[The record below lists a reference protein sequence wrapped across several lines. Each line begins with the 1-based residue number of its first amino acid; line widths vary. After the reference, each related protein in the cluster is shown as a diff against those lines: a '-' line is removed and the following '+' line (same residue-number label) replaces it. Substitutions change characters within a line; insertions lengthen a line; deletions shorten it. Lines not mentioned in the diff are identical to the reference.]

1 MTNYNKLL
9 DYFKNQM
16 FLLKEKSKF
25 RKEEDVV
32 EFKVSREEYNHYIDE
47 ICEEACK
54 IFSDIIEE
62 IFKSNG
68 IGQKIK
74 ESDDY
79 FQLITENA
87 NDLIAV
93 HNDKF
98 EYEYIN
104 EPVFKKILG
113 YTNEDLIG
121 YTNLSLIHP
130 DDLKKTILTSGKILR
145 KGEGFHELRFQKK
158 NGNYKW
164 LEVTARNFFNK
175 RNEKKIITV
184 LRDITERKQVEQKLK
199 ESEENNRLIT
209 ENINDLIA
217 IINPEFKCEYI
228 NEEILQKLLGYKSRD
243 IIGKYILN
251 FVHPEDIKESIK
263 ALREGEKIGEGIYTL
278 RCKHKNGY
286 WVWLEI
292 KGKTFTNESGELK
305 GLLIARDITE
315 RKQTE
320 YKLKE
325 SEKKFRRIFESIPDI
340 FFLVSD
346 DSTILDYNV
355 KEKDFCISPEKPLG
369 KRLKNVLPE
378 KLGNYTLNAIKKT
391 INSHLP
397 TTIEYSLPIKD
408 KLRYFEARC
417 LYFSYDRVAIFIK
430 DITEREKANLIIRE
444 EFKRLKQLDEIRK
457 NFVIRASHELKT
469 PLVSINGATD
479 YLLNFYQGY
488 YDDEVR
494 SLIETIYRG
503 GKRLNDLIK
512 KLIDVSRLESGNLK
526 LKKQK
531 ENIKDVINKSVNE
544 IFFLIKKRDLH
555 LELNIHENL
564 YLMVDK
570 IQIKQVII
578 NILVN
583 AIKNTPP
590 KGKISINL
598 TKHNNFAEIVIKDTG
613 VGLTNDEKKIIFQ
626 KFGKIERYGL
636 GMDIDTEGTGLGLY
650 ISKEIVD
657 LHGGQIL
664 VESKGRNE
672 GSTFLIKL
680 PFTNTN

>member
-1 MTNYNKLL
+1 ML
-9 DYFKNQM
+9 F
-16 FLLKEKSKF
+16 LKEKSKF
-25 RKEEDVV
+25 MKKEDVF
-32 EFKVSREEYNHYIDE
+32 EFKVSNDLYNIYFEEIYGE
-47 ICEEACK
+47 TCQ
-54 IFSDIIEE
+54 IFSEIIKEF
-62 IFKSNG
+62 FKPNG
-68 IGQKIK
+68 ISQKIK

-104 EPVFKKILG
+104 EPVFKRILG

-121 YTNLSLIHP
+121 NTNLSLIHP

-145 KGEGFHELRFQKK
+145 KGEGFHELRFQQK

-217 IINPEFKCEYI
+217 IIDIEFKCEYI
-228 NEEILQKLLGYKSRD
+228 NEEILEKLLGYKSKD
-243 IIGKYILN
+243 IIGNYILS
-251 FVHPEDIKESIK
+251 FVHPEDIKEALK
-263 ALREGEKIGEGIYTL
+263 ALREGLKLGEGISTL
-278 RCKHKNGY
+278 RCKHKEGY
-286 WVWLEI
+286 WIWLEI
-292 KGKTFTNESGELK
+292 KGKAFKDKNGDLK
-305 GLLIARDITE
+305 GLVIARDITK
-315 RKQTE
+315 RKQAE
-320 YKLKE
+320 HKLIE
-325 SEKKFRRIFESIPDI
+325 SEKKFRRIFESIPDM

-346 DSTILDYNV
+346 DSTILDYKG
-355 KEKDFCISPEKPLG
+355 KEEDFYISPEKFLG
-369 KRLKNVLPE
+369 KRLQDILPE
-378 KLGNYTLNAIKKT
+378 KIGNYTLKAIKKT
-391 INSHLP
+391 INSQLP
-397 TTIEYSLPIKD
+397 TTIEYNLPIKD

-417 LYFSYDRVAIFIK
+417 LYFSNDRVAIFIR
-430 DITEREKANLIIRE
+430 DITEREKASLIIRE
-444 EFKRLKQLDEIRK
+444 EFKKLKQLDEIRK
-457 NFVIRASHELKT
+457 NFVTRASHELKT
-469 PLVSINGATD
+469 PLVLINGATE

-488 YDDEVR
+488 YDDEVK
-494 SLIETIYRG
+494 SLIKTIYRG

-512 KLIDVSRLESGNLK
+512 NLIDVSQLESCNLK

-531 ENIKDVINKSVNE
+531 ENIKDIINKSSNE
-544 IFFLIKKRDLH
+544 IFFLLKKRSLH

-564 YLMVDK
+564 YIMVDK
-570 IQIKQVII
+570 IRIEQVIM
-578 NILVN
+578 NILLN

-590 KGKISINL
+590 KGIISISLKKYNS
-598 TKHNNFAEIVIKDTG
+598 FAEIIIKDTG
-613 VGLTNDEKKIIFQ
+613 VGLNDEEKEIIFQ
-626 KFGKIERYGL
+626 KFGKIERDGKGL
-636 GMDIDTEGTGLGLY
+636 DVDTEGSGLGLY

-672 GSTFLIKL
+672 GSTFLIRL
-680 PFTNTN
+680 PLTNIN

>member
-1 MTNYNKLL
+1 
-9 DYFKNQM
+9 M

-25 RKEEDVV
+25 KKEEDIF
-32 EFKVSREEYNHYIDE
+32 EFKVSREGYNNYIDE
-47 ICEEACK
+47 LYEETYK
-54 IFSDIIEE
+54 NFSEIIEE
-62 IFKSNG
+62 VFKSNE
-68 IGQKIK
+68 IDQKFK

-79 FQLITENA
+79 FQLIAENA

-113 YTNEDLIG
+113 YTKEDLIG
-121 YTNLSLIHP
+121 NTNLNLIHP
-130 DDLKKTILTSGKILR
+130 DDHKKTILASGKILR
-145 KGEGFHELRFQKK
+145 KGEGFHELRFQRK

-175 RNEKKIITV
+175 RNGKKIITI
-184 LRDITERKQVEQKLK
+184 LRDITERKQAEQKLK

-217 IINPEFKCEYI
+217 IINPEYKCEYI
-228 NEEILQKLLGYKSRD
+228 NEEILQKLLGYKSWD
-243 IIGKYILN
+243 LIGKYILN
-251 FVHPEDIKESIK
+251 FVHPDDIKESIK
-263 ALREGEKIGEGIYTL
+263 ALRESVKLGEGIYTL
-278 RCKHKNGY
+278 RCKHKDGY

-292 KGKTFTNESGELK
+292 KGKTFKNAIGELK

-315 RKQTE
+315 RKQAE

-346 DSTILDYNV
+346 DSTILDYKV
-355 KEKDFCISPEKPLG
+355 KEKDFYISPETFLG
-369 KRLKNVLPE
+369 KRLKDILPE

-391 INSHLP
+391 INSQLP

-417 LYFSYDRVAIFIK
+417 LYFSNDRIAIFIR
-430 DITEREKANLIIRE
+430 DITEREKANLIIRD

-469 PLVSINGATD
+469 PLVSINGATE

-488 YDDEVR
+488 YDDEVK
-494 SLIETIYRG
+494 SLIETIHRG

-531 ENIKDVINKSVNE
+531 ENIKDIINISVNE

-564 YLMVDK
+564 YLMVDE
-570 IQIKQVII
+570 IRIEQVII
-578 NILVN
+578 NILLN

-590 KGKISINL
+590 KGRISISL
-598 TKHNNFAEIVIKDTG
+598 KKYNNFAEIIIKDTG
-613 VGLTNDEKKIIFQ
+613 VGLTEDEKEIIFQ
-626 KFGKIERYGL
+626 KFGKIERYGQ

-657 LHGGQIL
+657 LHGGQIF
-664 VESKGRNE
+664 VESKGRDK
-672 GSTFLIKL
+672 GSIFIIKL
-680 PFTNTN
+680 PLNNTN